1 MAAKSKI
8 LIIGGTGYIGKFIVE
23 ASFKSG
29 HPTFVLVRQSTASDL
44 AKAKLLESFKNS
56 GCTLLHGDL
65 YDHESLV
72 KAIKQVDVVI
82 ATVGL
87 VQKEDQVKIIAAIKE
102 AGNIKRFLPSEFG
115 NDVDRVNVV
124 EPLKSLFASG
134 AKIRRTIEAEG
145 IPYTYVSCNSF
156 AGYVWYLL
164 GILGEP
170 TPPREKIS
178 ILGDGNPKAVINK
191 EDDIATYTIRAVDD
205 PRTLNKILYVRPP
218 PNILSFNEFIALWE
232 NKIGK
237 TLEKI
242 YVPEEQV
249 LKNIKESPAPVNLM
263 LAIYHSIVIQGD
275 QANFEIQP
283 SFGVEASELYPDVKY
298 TTFDEYL
305 NQFV

>member
-8 LIIGGTGYIGKFIVE
+8 LIIGGTGHIGQFIVE
-23 ASFKSG
+23 ASLKSG
-29 HPTFVLVRQSTASDL
+29 HPTFALVRESTASDL

-82 ATVGL
+82 STVSYFL
-87 VQKEDQVKIIAAIKE
+87 REDQVKIIAAIKE
-102 AGNIKRFLPSEFG
+102 SGNIKRFIPSEFG
-115 NDVDRVNVV
+115 NDADRINVV
-124 EPLKSLFASG
+124 EPLKSLLDSVAR
-134 AKIRRTIEAEG
+134 IRRMIETEG
-145 IPYTYVSCNSF
+145 IPYTYVSCNTF
-156 AGYVWYLL
+156 AGYLWY
-164 GILGEP
+164 ILGDP
-170 TPPREKIS
+170 TPPREKVS
-178 ILGDGNPKAVINK
+178 ILGDGNPKAIINK

-249 LKNIKESPAPVNLM
+249 LKNIKELPTPENLM
-263 LAIYHSIVIQGD
+263 LAIHHSIFIQGD
-275 QANFEIQP
+275 QTNFEIQP

-298 TTFDEYL
+298 TSFDEYL